1 MSPTASTARK
11 ETEMSE
17 RAMIQIDEHGRRVNE
32 CVRALCEATRALLEC
47 ELAYKAH
54 PESSITHSR
63 KRGEEALAAIGVT
76 WHQTRGWMTEPAMT
90 ANKPSFQ

>member
-1 MSPTASTARK
+1 
-11 ETEMSE
+11 MSE

>member
-1 MSPTASTARK
+1 
-11 ETEMSE
+11 MSE

-54 PESSITHSR
+54 YSLAQARRGSARGYRRYVASDPWMDDGTGHDR
-63 KRGEEALAAIGVT
+63 KQALFPIG
-76 WHQTRGWMTEPAMT
+76 
-90 ANKPSFQ
+90 KPSCYGRG